1 MGETLTKS
9 FSSPKLKELQM
20 EISSLRRLLRQ
31 TLEALAT

>member
-9 FSSPKLKELQM
+9 FSSPKITEQQM
-20 EISSLRRLLRQ
+20 EISSLHKLLRQ